1 MTADKDVVRYVP
13 KTFPL
18 RVEVM
23 LELMLDEFE
32 EDDNETLPY

>member
-1 MTADKDVVRYVP
+1 MLLGMFLKLSLYA
-13 KTFPL
+13 
-18 RVEVM
+18 VEVM